1 MIYPDS
7 FERKIGFDTVR
18 REIDSRCLSPMGVRA
33 ASEISFSTD
42 AAAIAEAL
50 EATSEMLSIVE
61 GEEDLPFGT
70 LADFEA
76 LADRYVCPALSLP
89 PRSCIVLV
97 QASPLL
103 RPSTHFLSVTAIL
116 IQASRPIPAL
126 I

>member
-1 MIYPDS
+1 M
-7 FERKIGFDTVR
+7 R

-76 LADRYVCPALSLP
+76 LAGQIRVPGTFLTAQELYRLGASLATVAAIHTFFVRHRDP
-89 PRSCIVLV
+89 DIRS
-97 QASPLL
+97 
-103 RPSTHFLSVTAIL
+103 R
-116 IQASRPIPAL
+116 RG
-126 I
+126 